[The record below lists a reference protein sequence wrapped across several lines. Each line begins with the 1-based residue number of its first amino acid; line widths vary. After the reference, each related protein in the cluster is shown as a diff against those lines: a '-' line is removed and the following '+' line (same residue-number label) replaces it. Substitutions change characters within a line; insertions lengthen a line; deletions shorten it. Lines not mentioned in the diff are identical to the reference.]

1 MTEPRPLPV
10 GGIGPVPDEDEIEAV
25 AEALRSGLDV
35 GPRVEE
41 FERRGAEL
49 LGKRHGVMVNSGT
62 SALQLAVDLLDCEPG
77 DEVITSALTFSADI
91 APLARAGIVS
101 VLVDVEPDT
110 FQLDV
115 ERIEEMIGPRT
126 KAILTPN
133 LVGNCPDWDRI
144 RAIADAHGLLVVED
158 SCDVLVSN
166 LRGTPTGHRADIVCT
181 SFARGHSITAAGQGG
196 MIATDNTEWADTC
209 LVRRRWGRRSET
221 FLFGSKRD
229 TAQRFGALDDGTPY
243 DMVFLFDDLGYN
255 FSPSESIAAYALV
268 QLEKLKRF
276 DERRMANF
284 HAIDEIFAPHAGST
298 GHEGVITRPRTTDGV
313 DTTWMMYPFLL
324 AEDIERT
331 PVQKFFA
338 KRGVATRMVWSGN
351 ILRQPG
357 FADIPHRAPAD
368 GLPNTDRVMEHALAL
383 PTYHWMS
390 SDDAR
395 RVVVA
400 TEEWIESLSA

>member
-1 MTEPRPLPV
+1 
-10 GGIGPVPDEDEIEAV
+10 VPDEDEVEAV

-41 FERRGAEL
+41 FERRGAAL

-101 VLVDVEPDT
+101 ALVDVEPDT

-144 RAIADAHGLLVVED
+144 RAIADAHGLIVVED
-158 SCDVLVSN
+158 SCDVLLSN

-221 FLFGSKRD
+221 FLFGSNRE

-268 QLEKLKRF
+268 QLEKLKGF

-284 HAIDEIFAPHAGST
+284 HAIDEVFA

-313 DTTWMMYPFLL
+313 DTTWMMYPFVL
-324 AEDIERT
+324 ADDIERT

-338 KRGVATRMVWSGN
+338 ERGVATRMVWSGN

-357 FADIPHRAPAD
+357 FTNIPHRVPSD

-395 RVVVA
+395 RVAEA
-400 TEEWIESLSA
+400 TREWIESLTA

>member
-1 MTEPRPLPV
+1 
-10 GGIGPVPDEDEIEAV
+10 VPDEDEIEAV

-158 SCDVLVSN
+158 SCDVLLSN
-166 LRGTPTGHRADIVCT
+166 LRGTPTGNRADIVCT

-229 TAQRFGALDDGTPY
+229 SAQRFGALDDGTPY

-268 QLEKLKRF
+268 QLEKLKGF

-284 HAIDEIFAPHAGST
+284 HAIDEVFE
-298 GHEGVITRPRTTDGV
+298 GHQGVITRPRTTDGV
-313 DTTWMMYPFLL
+313 DTTWMMYPFVL
-324 AEDIERT
+324 AQDIERT

-338 KRGVATRMVWSGN
+338 ERGVATRMVWSGN

-357 FADIPHRAPAD
+357 FADIPHRTPAD

-395 RVVVA
+395 RVAVA
-400 TEEWIESLSA
+400 TGEWIESLTA